1 MKSPNSPSLFFLRL
15 VASLAPRA
23 GSLAAIV
30 VFAAL
35 LALIAYGARASDN
48 AQPPAAPAPGTP
60 PTVKVIIHYLGKT
73 YDEPVPLSLVDQV
86 ITDNGLAGARI
97 AIQDNNKSGQFLGQ
111 EYDLVEDIPPADGD
125 VVAKAKEILKD
136 GPAIIIADLEAKD
149 LLGVAD
155 LPEAKGSIIFNIRLS
170 EDVLR
175 GGESASTS
183 STSRRAHRCAPTRSR
198 NTSSGRNGPN
208 GSC

>member
-1 MKSPNSPSLFFLRL
+1 M
-15 VASLAPRA
+15 VASLAPRV

-60 PTVKVIIHYLGKT
+60 PTVKVIIHYLGKA

-155 LPEAKGSIIFNIRLS
+155 LPEAKDSIIFNIRA
-170 EDVLR
+170 ER
-175 GGESASTS
+175 
-183 STSRRAHRCAPTRSR
+183 RRAAQRAMPLQHLPHRAELSRCAPTRSR
-198 NTSSGRNGPN
+198 NISSGRNGPN

>member
-1 MKSPNSPSLFFLRL
+1 M
-15 VASLAPRA
+15 A
-23 GSLAAIV
+23 
-30 VFAAL
+30 
-35 LALIAYGARASDN
+35 ARASDN

-125 VVAKAKEILKD
+125 VVAKANEILKD
-136 GPAIIIADLEAKD
+136 GPPSSSPILRRRICSA
-149 LLGVAD
+149 
-155 LPEAKGSIIFNIRLS
+155 LPTFPRPRARSSSI
-170 EDVLR
+170 
-175 GGESASTS
+175 
-183 STSRRAHRCAPTRSR
+183 
-198 NTSSGRNGPN
+198 SG
-208 GSC
+208 

>member
-1 MKSPNSPSLFFLRL
+1 M
-15 VASLAPRA
+15 
-23 GSLAAIV
+23 
-30 VFAAL
+30 
-35 LALIAYGARASDN
+35 GARVQQRPTASG
-48 AQPPAAPAPGTP
+48 PAPGTP

-175 GGESASTS
+175 GEKSRFNVFQVAPS
-183 STSRRAHRCAPTRSR
+183 SSMRADALAQYLIWKKWPKWFVLKGVAARARR
-198 NTSSGRNGPN
+198 N
-208 GSC
+208 